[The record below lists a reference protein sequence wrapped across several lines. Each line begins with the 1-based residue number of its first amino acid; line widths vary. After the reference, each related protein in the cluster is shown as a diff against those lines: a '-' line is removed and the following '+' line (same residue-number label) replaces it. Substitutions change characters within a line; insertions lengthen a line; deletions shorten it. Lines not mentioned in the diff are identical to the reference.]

1 MDKYRPSQETPIPNF
16 FLAGSYTY
24 QVRQHAAPREAILPA
39 RGALAR
45 TRARARVRS
54 LALCRPPPPRTLSAC
69 ASCLRLRLRGCVQD
83 YIDSMEGAT
92 KSGLACAEAVL
103 EKAEAL
109 AAMAD
114 AAK

>member
-1 MDKYRPSQETPIPNF
+1 
-16 FLAGSYTY
+16 
-24 QVRQHAAPREAILPA
+24 V
-39 RGALAR
+39 
-45 TRARARVRS
+45 RVRV
-54 LALCRPPPPRTLSAC
+54 RVR
-69 ASCLRLRLRGCVQD
+69 VQD

-114 AAK
+114 ASK